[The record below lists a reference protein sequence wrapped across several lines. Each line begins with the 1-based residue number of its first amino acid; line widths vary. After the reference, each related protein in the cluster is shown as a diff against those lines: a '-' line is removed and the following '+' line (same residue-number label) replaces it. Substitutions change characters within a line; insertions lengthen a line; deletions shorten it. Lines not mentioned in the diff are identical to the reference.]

1 MRFVCLVLVLYGT
14 EMSYSM
20 VVNREGKV
28 TFSDVDVTAIKDT
41 LRSEGNRE
49 NDLFG
54 GLTNGVTKSGDKVA
68 LAKHHIIPEG
78 TIRSELKTLADDV
91 RLKEKLEKYV
101 NHENNRIC
109 RQTYLEFVPIQNRD
123 DINEVSKYFRPIV
136 SWNPNN
142 LRAGP
147 LGNERARDP
156 GSDVDTEIATKWE
169 QDMANG
175 SKNIL
180 DKLTELSTP
189 TNPTWEKTRRGPNAW
204 TVKNKTGA
212 SYSVIQLVKR
222 NNDDDREFNIEDGTI
237 LG

>member
-1 MRFVCLVLVLYGT
+1 
-14 EMSYSM
+14 M

-28 TFSDVDVTAIKDT
+28 TFSDEDLTAIIET
-41 LRSEGNRE
+41 LMFEGNRE

-54 GLTNGVTKSGDKVA
+54 GLINGVTNSGGEVI

-78 TIRSELKTLADDV
+78 TIRSELKKIATDF

-109 RQTYLEFVPIQNRD
+109 RETYLAYVPIQNRD
-123 DINEVSKYFRPIV
+123 DTNEVSKYFRPIV

-169 QDMANG
+169 QEMANG
-175 SKNIL
+175 NKNVL

-189 TNPTWEKTRRGPNAW
+189 TNPIWVKTRREPKPW

-212 SYSVIQLVKR
+212 TYSVTQLIKR
-222 NNDDDREFNIEDGTI
+222 NNDDDNRQFNIEDGTI
-237 LG
+237 SG